1 MIRNLMEVS
10 ALIRNNCYPIVQ
22 KHVQGQSTHNYAPL
36 LEGKKEFCNR
46 INKIQP
52 LVMQKLS

>member
-1 MIRNLMEVS
+1 MEVS